1 MAKIY
6 LFLVL
11 KKENFDENSDSIC
24 YIMFGVHRIAHLALA
39 ALDHGVMSLSPT

>member
-11 KKENFDENSDSIC
+11 KKENFDENSDSVSPC
-24 YIMFGVHRIAHLALA
+24 IMLHFVWG
-39 ALDHGVMSLSPT
+39 P